1 MPAGRKPKPTWLK
14 LVAGTPGHR
23 PLNLDEP
30 IAEGD
35 LVTVP
40 DWFTPEQ
47 AEIWDAAIK
56 AAPPGLLKELD
67 RSVLVV
73 WATACWL
80 HRDAMHKIAKSGSV
94 VRAPITGKPMQSP
107 YIQIAKDNSQ
117 LMLRAA
123 SEMGF
128 SPTSRA
134 RVKVD
139 VGKRVG
145 NRFEEIKGLK
155 ELDEE

>member
-1 MPAGRKPKPTWLK
+1 MPTGRKPKPTWLK
-14 LVAGTPGHR
+14 LVAGKPGHR

-35 LVTVP
+35 LVTAP
-40 DWFTPEQ
+40 SWFNAEQ
-47 AEIWDAAIK
+47 VAIWDAAIK
-56 AAPPGLLKELD
+56 AAPQGLLKELD

-73 WATACWL
+73 WATANWL
-80 HRDAMHKIAKSGSV
+80 HQDAINRIARSGSV
-94 VRAPITGKPMQSP
+94 VREPISGRPIQSP
-107 YIQIAKDNSQ
+107 YIRIANDNAQI
-117 LMLRAA
+117 MLRAA

-139 VGKRVG
+139 TGKRVG
-145 NRFEEIKGLK
+145 NRFTEIKDLK
-155 ELDEE
+155 DLDEE